1 MFHVDRSGSLWPD
14 AARYRNATL
23 MIHDWIHSGQYVQP
37 LEFAKEYYTQYPGFS
52 VPFHPPGYPGL
63 MALSCL
69 IFGTS
74 YWSVRLF
81 ISLMLGLATWSLY
94 GILRKNQFNGK
105 ASFFG
110 ACVWL
115 TTPEV
120 VHWSRT
126 TMSEIPATAMILLA
140 SLSFLMWIET
150 NRSRYV
156 WLAFSLAY
164 VAFLCRYTTAGV
176 LPAWFLFSVAIGS
189 WRRMLSPHV
198 ILPSIFYLVFG
209 VAYLQFAKPFA
220 RYEFAADGKEQGIT
234 WNNVLFFSESL
245 GPMLFWGT
253 SLLMLIGAFRFYRVR
268 KSHPVGVFF
277 LCWLVSFTVFKVFVP
292 SSFELRHFFGVIPAM
307 AGLAAGTFLWK
318 PRRKSIQTVKFAI
331 IVFAFSAN
339 LSLLI
344 KVPYGVVG
352 YENLANEM
360 STLPR
365 EGNVLMA
372 CHEDQDLIFR
382 YRSHAGIEGKRHL
395 VRGDRVLARRLPSYA
410 KVAVEQLVNT
420 QNDVIEVIKTGG
432 IRYVVTC
439 ESSPAHPRRDAH
451 YPEFVLAHQ
460 TAISNPT
467 LFRQISQSQ
476 LFIQYEKPGRRY
488 KVFLWEFDGKLPSTQ
503 NQLPVEI
510 PTWQETISKKK

>member
-1 MFHVDRSGSLWPD
+1 MFHVSRSGSLWPD

-37 LEFAKEYYTQYPGFS
+37 LEFAKAYYTQYPGFS
-52 VPFHPPGYPGL
+52 VPYHPPAYPGL

-94 GILRKNQFNGK
+94 GILRKSQFTEN

-110 ACVWL
+110 SCIWL

-126 TMSEIPATAMILLA
+126 TMSEIPAIAMILLA
-140 SLSFLMWIET
+140 SLSFLKWIET
-150 NRSRYV
+150 YRPRYV
-156 WLAFSLAY
+156 WLAFSVAH

-176 LPAWFLFSVAIGS
+176 LPAWFLFAIAIGS

-198 ILPSIFYLVFG
+198 LLPSLLYLVFG

-220 RYEFAADGKEQGIT
+220 RYEFAADGKGQGIT
-234 WNNVLFFSESL
+234 WDNVLFFPESL

-253 SLLMLIGAFRFYRVR
+253 SLLMLVGTYQFFRIR
-268 KSHPVGVFF
+268 KSNPIGVFF
-277 LCWLVSFTVFKVFVP
+277 ICWLVSFSVFKFVVP
-292 SSFELRHFFGVIPAM
+292 SSFELRHFFGAMPAM
-307 AGLAAGTFLWK
+307 AGLAAGTCLWN
-318 PRRKSIQTVKFAI
+318 PGRKTVKAVKYALV
-331 IVFAFSAN
+331 VFAFAAN
-339 LSLLI
+339 LWLLTM
-344 KVPYGVVG
+344 VPSGVVG
-352 YENLANEM
+352 YEHLANEM
-360 STLPR
+360 SSLPR
-365 EGNVLMA
+365 DGNLLMA

-382 YRSHAGIEGKRHL
+382 YRTHTGIGGKRHL
-395 VRGDRVLARRLPSYA
+395 VRGDRVLVRRLPSYS
-410 KVAVEQLVNT
+410 KVAAEQLVKT
-420 QNDVIEVIKTGG
+420 QNDIIEVIQKGG

-439 ESSPAHPRRDAH
+439 ESFPAHPRRDAL

-467 LFRQISQSQ
+467 LFHQLSQNH
-476 LFIQYEKPGRRY
+476 LLIQYENPGQHY
-488 KVFLWEFDGKLPSTQ
+488 KVFLWEFNGELPSTE

-510 PTWQETISKKK
+510 PTWQETITTEK